1 MADASDNLLDIL
13 KIISA
18 IEKDS
23 ERDKMIESIKAAHSE
38 LLKSEADSRRIKSTE
53 LVKQMIKLD
62 MAIQEFE
69 ITYSRVKNKDN
80 INEIKAVDGFIDDIK
95 KRRRAL
101 SNEKRRLSY
110 SSKA

>member
-1 MADASDNLLDIL
+1 MSDTSDNLMDIL

-18 IEKDS
+18 IAKDS
-23 ERDKMIESIKAAHSE
+23 ERDKLIESIKTAHSE

-53 LVKQMIKLD
+53 LIKQMMKLD

-69 ITYSRVKNKDN
+69 ITYSRVKNKER
-80 INEIKAVDGFIDDIK
+80 INKIEAIEDYIDDIK

-110 SSKA
+110 SLKA